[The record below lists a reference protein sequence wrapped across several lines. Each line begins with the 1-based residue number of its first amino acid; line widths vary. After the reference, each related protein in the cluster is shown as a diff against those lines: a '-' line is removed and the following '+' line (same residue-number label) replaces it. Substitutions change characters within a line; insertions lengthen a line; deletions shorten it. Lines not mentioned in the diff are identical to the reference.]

1 MKTKQ
6 LFFTA
11 AIVLT
16 FAINHFS
23 QGAMVNKSVAVKGQV
38 NQKALDE
45 LIKKAAD
52 YKTSALVVYKDGKLI
67 TEWHEQKYKEGEF
80 LNEKA
85 AFPLMSCTKSIV
97 NLGIGRLIDQ
107 GKIKSLDQPV
117 YEFYPEWK
125 QGKKEKITIRHL
137 LNHTSGIQVLPTTVD
152 IYPAPDLVQ
161 LALAAEIETEP
172 GEKFKYN
179 NKAVNLLAGIIQKAS
194 GKRMDLYF
202 QDEIFK
208 AMDIKESYWKL
219 DKAGNPFAMSDLS
232 LTAIDFAKFGTM
244 ILNKGLYNNQRIV
257 SEKWLEE
264 SLKEGQPKAKSSGL
278 LWWRIIETSFVVDDE
293 QLKKL
298 ETAGVDK
305 EVLAKLIKMK
315 DKPYDQE
322 VFFDEMMKVF
332 VYPSEAEF
340 FKFYRETFTTKSV
353 NAFSI
358 IYGKVKGYEAQGYLG
373 QYLLV
378 YPESNLVIVR
388 ITDGQDH
395 NQTSDNFSDIYKYAE
410 ALVQ

>member
-1 MKTKQ
+1 MKIKH
-6 LFFTA
+6 LLFTA
-11 AIVLT
+11 ALVFT
-16 FAINHFS
+16 FAGIGFS
-23 QGAMVNKSVAVKGQV
+23 QGAMAKGQV

-45 LIKKAAD
+45 LIKKAAE

-67 TEWHEQKYKEGEF
+67 TEWYEQKYKEGEYLKQKPIF
-80 LNEKA
+80 H
-85 AFPLMSCTKSIV
+85 LMSCTKSIV

-208 AMDIKESYWKL
+208 PMGIKEYVWNL
-219 DKAGNPFAMSDLS
+219 DNAGNPFGMSDLS

-244 ILNKGLYNNQRIV
+244 ILNKGVYNNQRIV

-264 SLKEGQPKAKSSGL
+264 SLKEGQPKAKSCGL
-278 LWWRIIETSFVVDDE
+278 LWWRIIDTQFVVDDE
-293 QLKKL
+293 SIKKL
-298 ETAGVDK
+298 EGVGTKKDVIDK
-305 EVLAKLIKMK
+305 LLTIKNK
-315 DKPYDQE
+315 VYDE
-322 VFFDEMMKVF
+322 DSFFAELPKVF
-332 VYPSEAEF
+332 GFTDETAFY
-340 FKFYRETFTTKSV
+340 KFYESEFSGKGV
-353 NAFSI
+353 NPFSFVW
-358 IYGKVKGYEAQGYLG
+358 GKVRGYEAKGYLG
-373 QYLLV
+373 QYLMV

-388 ITDGQDH
+388 FTDGEDH
-395 NQTSDNFSDIYKYAE
+395 NQTTDNFGDIYKYAE
-410 ALVQ
+410 ALVK

>member
-1 MKTKQ
+1 MKIKHL
-6 LFFTA
+6 LFMA
-11 AIVLT
+11 AIVFTL
-16 FAINHFS
+16 AGNNFS
-23 QGAMVNKSVAVKGQV
+23 QGSLAKGQV

-45 LIKKAAD
+45 LIKKAEET
-52 YKTSALVVYKDGKLI
+52 KTSALVVYKDGKLI

-80 LNEKA
+80 LKEKPS
-85 AFPLMSCTKSIV
+85 FQLMSCTKSIV

-137 LNHTSGIQVLPTTVD
+137 LNHTSGIQTLPTTVD

-179 NKAVNLLAGIIQKAS
+179 NKAVNLLAGIIKKAS
-194 GKRMDLYF
+194 GKRMDVYF

-208 AMDIKESYWKL
+208 LMDIKESYWKL
-219 DKAGNPFAMSDLS
+219 DNAGNPFGMSDLS

-244 ILNKGLYNNQRIV
+244 ILNKGVYSNQRIV

-264 SLKEGQPKAKSSGL
+264 SLKEGQPKAKNCGL

-293 QLKKL
+293 SLKKL
-298 ETAGVDK
+298 ETVGTKKDVIDK
-305 EVLAKLIKMK
+305 LLTIKNK
-315 DKPYDQE
+315 VYDE
-322 VFFDEMMKVF
+322 DGFFAEAQKVF
-332 VYPSEAEF
+332 GFTDETAFY
-340 FKFYRETFTTKSV
+340 KFYGSEFSGKGV
-353 NAFSI
+353 NAFSFI
-358 IYGKVKGYEAQGYLG
+358 WGKVKGYEARGYLG
-373 QYLLV
+373 QYLMI
-378 YPESNLVIVR
+378 YPDSNLVIVR
-388 ITDGQDH
+388 FTDGEEH
-395 NQTSDNFSDIYKYAE
+395 NQTTDNFDDIYKYAE
-410 ALVQ
+410 ALVK